1 MAPERIFSIYKRRE
15 FTVNQITTKQKQ
27 SKADSKP
34 NKFEKSKKS
43 QIFSKSTMR
52 CKFTDQDV
60 HIMENFYKNEPYPT
74 TDQRFELAEQLGKPV
89 KSVSGWFAGRRR
101 KQVQNGDDLSA
112 LSKPINQKDTDG
124 LLARLHGTRS
134 IRNIIST
141 NQHQTVSELSKPV
154 KSAETDEMIKGAGL
168 DVIKPGDP
176 DSPDLKTIRKILDM
190 DTEKMKPST
199 SNRPERILDS
209 VYIPI
214 VKKPLPSI
222 SCLRQPVFKH
232 MSAEPQAAL
241 NSSSQSEPEKITTQ
255 SEVVLLKTQKPT
267 LAQFDEDTD
276 EEIDVLSISEDTE
289 KKMEKYDKTWAKKEQ
304 KKPSFEML
312 NEEPIDLTSP
322 IRPIPRPAA
331 RQTPVSSLAMHSNVL
346 RPRTLQP
353 NTVHPYPSQN
363 LIRQNPPAILPKP
376 SLPPFT
382 AHGQFPVATNA
393 AAHLALRVQPA
404 GKVPYGFQ
412 AAGISRQQMVQQL
425 DYLNKQIAWKR
436 RLLNHYIS
444 TQQAHQATIHQPTAP
459 YFNQLLHKQAK

>member
-1 MAPERIFSIYKRRE
+1 
-15 FTVNQITTKQKQ
+15 
-27 SKADSKP
+27 
-34 NKFEKSKKS
+34 
-43 QIFSKSTMR
+43 MR

-141 NQHQTVSELSKPV
+141 DQAPSELSKPV
-154 KSAETDEMIKGAGL
+154 KSAETDKMIKGAGL

-190 DTEKMKPST
+190 DTGKMKPST

-214 VKKPLPSI
+214 AKKPLPSI

-232 MSAEPQAAL
+232 MSAESQAAL
-241 NSSSQSEPEKITTQ
+241 NTSLQSEPEKFMTQ
-255 SEVVLLKTQKPT
+255 SEVVLLKTQQPS

-289 KKMEKYDKTWAKKEQ
+289 KKMEIYDKAWAQKEQ

-312 NEEPIDLTSP
+312 NEEPIDLTTP

-331 RQTPVSSLAMHSNVL
+331 RQTPVSSNAIHSNVL
-346 RPRTLQP
+346 RPRALQP
-353 NTVHPYPSQN
+353 NTVRPYPSQN
-363 LIRQNPPAILPKP
+363 LVRQNPAAILPKP
-376 SLPPFT
+376 SLPPFPT
-382 AHGQFPVATNA
+382 HRQLPISANA

-404 GKVPYGFQ
+404 GKFSYGFQ
-412 AAGISRQQMVQQL
+412 AAGMRRQQMVQQL
-425 DYLNKQIAWKR
+425 GYLNKQIEWKK

-444 TQQAHQATIHQPTAP
+444 TQQLNAHQATIHQPAAA
-459 YFNQLLHKQAK
+459 YFNQLAHKEAK